1 MSQFNKGEPE
11 DVNMQLFGLA
21 NTRISTAYAQKSPW
35 SLLPATTLSAWGLWN
50 YKFVNRYGLSLEI
63 RAKKIS
69 LSACEEAWIK
79 ERDRVVA
86 IRPSFHAKGF
96 IINHNLSSSK
106 GRHNRAASLKAKAK
120 LTTLIMWAHSRVTYR
135 DGKGRKK
142 VRACIF
148 LEVVGHLT
156 LINQWSP
163 SVHIV
168 TYFVSPLG

>member
-1 MSQFNKGEPE
+1 M
-11 DVNMQLFGLA
+11 
-21 NTRISTAYAQKSPW
+21 
-35 SLLPATTLSAWGLWN
+35 
-50 YKFVNRYGLSLEI
+50 NRYGLSLEI
-63 RAKKIS
+63 RSKKIS
-69 LSACEEAWIK
+69 LSACEEGWIK

-86 IRPSFHAKGF
+86 VRPSFHAKGL

-148 LEVVGHLT
+148 LDIVGHLT
-156 LINQWSP
+156 LINQWSF
-163 SVHIV
+163 SVHMV
-168 TYFVSPLG
+168 TYFVSLLG